1 MTMAGNGNRA
11 LALRDRE
18 LDRYMDELRQ
28 HPLLS
33 RDEEQSLAQRFR
45 DDGDLEAAHRLI
57 VGNLRFVVK
66 IAHEYRAYGMKMFD
80 IIQEGNV
87 GLMRAVKTFDPDRGY
102 RLISYA
108 VWWIRSHINSYV
120 QRTWSM
126 VRMGLNSNR
135 RKLFYKMRSERS
147 KAEADAAMAGEGG
160 VSAAD
165 LAARLNVDEKDVVDM
180 EVRLAGRDFS
190 LNSQIGDD
198 GGAPTHLDM
207 LESADESQDD
217 MVARREQHAM
227 VRATMDEV
235 RQQSNDKEVHI
246 IDNRLLSDDPESLQS
261 IGDRFGVSRERIRQL
276 ENRVVKRLR
285 VGLEA
290 VTA

>member
-1 MTMAGNGNRA
+1 MAGNGNRA